1 METLFRN
8 ISFAMTDK
16 RPTLSLKPKAK
27 PAAGA
32 KRPGGSAGTVGR
44 APAKAGAGQG
54 PRPGGK
60 PGPSSTGQARPS
72 DADKRPVGKPPRVQ
86 GGDFAGAP
94 KSRSDTPRY
103 EPRYEPSR
111 PEHQRDDR
119 ARLRP
124 SHEVKV
130 QPQRDYRPDLKSD
143 SLALA
148 LLGAASALARVRG
161 GSALPQALAGVFNAY
176 DAAPQARGA
185 IQDIAY
191 RTMRQLG
198 RSETLLGLT
207 TSKAPEPP
215 MLASLLEAALALLD
229 PADGSPAPYEPFT
242 IVDQAVSA
250 AAAHPDFAH
259 AKAMVNAVLR
269 RYLRERDALLQDALR
284 QPLARWNYPQWWI
297 DATRAAYPQDW
308 EAILEAGNVHPPL
321 TLRVNARHASV
332 DAYLQT
338 LNDAGLQAEQV
349 GPTAVRLAQAI
360 NVAQIPGFAEGVVS
374 VQDAGA
380 QLAAPLLDLQDGMR
394 VLDACAAPGGKSG
407 HILETANVNL
417 TSVDSDGA
425 RLARVGDNLGR
436 LGLQA
441 QLVTADAQDTGWW
454 DGQGF
459 DRILADVPCTASGI
473 VRRHPDIRWLRR
485 KSDTAQ
491 LATLSTKILDNL
503 WQMLLPN
510 GKLLF
515 VTCSLW
521 PQESEAQAAAFAVR
535 HDAVRLDAPGQLL
548 PTGGAGQDHDGLFY
562 ALFQKKAA

>member
-1 METLFRN
+1 MGAHFRN
-8 ISFAMTDK
+8 ILFAMTDK

-27 PAAGA
+27 PASDRRGAGA
-32 KRPGGSAGTVGR
+32 AGRKPAQAAERGQPRAQGHGQGQGSQAPQAER
-44 APAKAGAGQG
+44 APAQPAAASGYQLKHHV
-54 PRPGGK
+54 
-60 PGPSSTGQARPS
+60 ARPQ
-72 DADKRPVGKPPRVQ
+72 RE
-86 GGDFAGAP
+86 
-94 KSRSDTPRY
+94 
-103 EPRYEPSR
+103 EPRL
-111 PEHQRDDR
+111 R
-119 ARLRP
+119 A

-130 QPQRDYRPDLKSD
+130 APQRDYKPDLKSD

-148 LLGAASALARVRG
+148 LLGAASAVARVQG
-161 GSALPQALAGVFNAY
+161 GMALPQALSIVFGAY
-176 DAAPQARGA
+176 DVTPQTRGA

-198 RSETLLGLT
+198 RSETLLGLM

-215 MLASLLEAALALLD
+215 MLGALLCAALSLLD
-229 PADGSPAPYEPFT
+229 PPEGTPAPYEAFT
-242 IVDQAVSA
+242 VVDQAVTG

-269 RYLRERDALLQDALR
+269 RFLRERESLVEEALR
-284 QPLARWNYPQWWI
+284 TPLARWNYPQWWI
-297 DATRAAYPQDW
+297 DTARAAYPRDW
-308 EAILEAGNVHPPL
+308 EAVLAAGNAHPPL
-321 TLRVNARHASV
+321 TLRVNRRRQDV
-332 DAYLQT
+332 PAYLQS
-338 LNDAGLQAEQV
+338 LQDAGLDAEQV
-349 GPTAVRLAQAI
+349 GPYAVRLAQAI
-360 NVAQIPGFAEGVVS
+360 NVSQIPGFAEGVVS

-407 HILETANVNL
+407 HILETANVEL
-417 TSVDSDGA
+417 TAVDTDA
-425 RLARVGDNLGR
+425 LRLGRVGDNLGR
-436 LGLQA
+436 LGLAA
-441 QLVTADAQDTGWW
+441 QLVTADAGATDWW
-454 DGQGF
+454 DGRQY

-485 KSDTAQ
+485 KSDTSQ
-491 LATLSTKILDNL
+491 LATLSAKILDNL

-521 PQESEAQAAAFAVR
+521 PQESEAQAAAFAAR

-548 PTGGAGQDHDGLFY
+548 PVGGAGQDHDGLFY